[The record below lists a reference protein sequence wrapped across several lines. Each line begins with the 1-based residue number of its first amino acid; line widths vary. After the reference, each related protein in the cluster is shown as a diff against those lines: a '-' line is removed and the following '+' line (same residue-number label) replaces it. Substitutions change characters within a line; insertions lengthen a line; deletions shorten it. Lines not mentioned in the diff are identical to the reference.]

1 MDKSSERFYVRYL
14 LLEGSE
20 VHEFKFPRRTRAM
33 MMLPRLY
40 ECTLPIPTKKYCDL
54 QRLCLSGVIP
64 AQFREEY
71 LSLRSDVTTVD
82 LLPETDEEDDDDD
95 E

>member
-1 MDKSSERFYVRYL
+1 MNALTNTDKKYGDL
-14 LLEGSE
+14 L
-20 VHEFKFPRRTRAM
+20 
-33 MMLPRLY
+33 RLY
-40 ECTLPIPTKKYCDL
+40 
-54 QRLCLSGVIP
+54 LSGVIP
-64 AQFREEY
+64 AQFQEEY